1 MGQLLNTSIC
11 IFVIQLFVYV
21 GIEPGEDEDGE
32 EIIHDKINQDRGCVV
47 CPYRS
52 KPEESLF
59 MVLDGH
65 GEQGDRISEFV
76 MRQVQNYNNDDV
88 FCF

>member
-1 MGQLLNTSIC
+1 M
-11 IFVIQLFVYV
+11 
-21 GIEPGEDEDGE
+21 
-32 EIIHDKINQDRGCVV
+32 